1 MGSDQTAE
9 QANSMDGPL
18 LRNHALLQAAF
29 YIETV
34 GLLAFNLDGTIVDA
48 NPAFERL
55 SGYTRDELRAI
66 KHWKQITVSEF
77 LEATAAVVDKL
88 ASKGK
93 CEPYEK
99 QMIRKDGTRWWGL
112 FAPTRIS
119 GHGPWS
125 KCVEFIIDITAQK
138 NREAHAAFLNEISG
152 DLSAQTGAPEI
163 MWSAGA
169 KISNYF
175 DAERCCFVDIDEAAG
190 TAIIAYEWHAEGLPD
205 IADGRVHPIANV
217 LDGDICFKDFAA
229 SISRLRKGETVVWDG
244 LREQAGQGWCDAH
257 AESTC
262 VFVPLVKGGK
272 FVAVFNVL
280 HAGCRP
286 WPEDDVAL
294 IEETAGRIWT
304 AVERARAEAALKAR
318 HAELE
323 RFNAA
328 MIGRELRMIELK
340 KEINAL
346 HARLGEAPKY
356 QIEQERDRIR

>member
-1 MGSDQTAE
+1 MDSDQAAGTAN
-9 QANSMDGPL
+9 AMDGSL
-18 LRNHALLQAAF
+18 LGNQALLLAAF

-55 SGYTRDELRAI
+55 SGYARDELRAI
-66 KHWKQITVSEF
+66 THWEQITAPEF
-77 LEATAAVVDKL
+77 LASTAAVANKL
-88 ASKGK
+88 ASTGK

-99 QMIRKDGTRWWGL
+99 QMIRKDGARWWGL

-119 GHGPWS
+119 GHGPLS

-138 NREAHAAFLNEISG
+138 SREGHAAFLNEISG
-152 DLSAQTGAPEI
+152 DLSAQSSAVEIMRSTGAKT
-163 MWSAGA
+163 GR
-169 KISNYF
+169 F
-175 DAERCCFVDIDEAAG
+175 FGAERCCFMDVDEAAG
-190 TAIIAYEWHAEGLPD
+190 TAAIAHEWHDEGLPD
-205 IADGRVHPIANV
+205 MADGRVHRIADL
-217 LDGDICFKDFAA
+217 LDNYLCFKDFSA
-229 SISRLRKGETVVWDG
+229 SIPRLRKGETIVWNG
-244 LREQAGQGWCDAH
+244 VRTPSAQAEVRNA
-257 AESTC
+257 STC

-280 HAGCRP
+280 HAACRA
-286 WPEDDVAL
+286 WPQDEVAL

-304 AVERARAEAALKAR
+304 AVERARAEAAVKAR

-356 QIEQERDRIR
+356 QIEHERDRIR